1 MLYSQFSKNIFVA
14 AYIYSCHLL
23 TRPTFRAFGN
33 SYQVISTWRWTGE
46 YSDIQQSTGMQ
57 LLRTRMITSFYE
69 CRGKEYYLSTCFL
82 CRETRLQQIWRARF
96 QHLSLGC
103 CSGESIL
110 FSSTTVSSTTMRS
123 LNHCPKHASIE
134 SGICDFICDTP
145 PICRKLRL
153 CWWVPMYRHLQRF
166 NDRI

>member
-1 MLYSQFSKNIFVA
+1 MNWWVFRYSTKYKDAV
-14 AYIYSCHLL
+14 
-23 TRPTFRAFGN
+23 
-33 SYQVISTWRWTGE
+33 
-46 YSDIQQSTGMQ
+46 M
-57 LLRTRMITSFYE
+57 RTRMITSFYE

-110 FSSTTVSSTTMRS
+110 FSSTTVSSKTMRS

-145 PICRKLRL
+145 PFAGNWGFVGEFPCTGTFKDLMIASRPDQYHSFTAVQTVCVLS
-153 CWWVPMYRHLQRF
+153 
-166 NDRI
+166 